1 MLLGVELKGKENLE
15 TLIQGLAQTSEI
27 EGSILNM
34 QQVPYSIAIRLGLE
48 NIGLQHTDK
57 HVDGIVAIMLYPT
70 QKTNRTQRYLYEV
83 L

>member
-48 NIGLQHTDK
+48 NIGL
-57 HVDGIVAIMLYPT
+57 
-70 QKTNRTQRYLYEV
+70 
-83 L
+83 